1 MAVKKKATKKAGKTK
16 AKKPATK
23 AVKKTVKKAVKKR
36 IAKKAVKRAVKK
48 KSVAKPAKRPASG
61 ARGNTGAPA
70 KPKLPAA
77 VTKRKEMLM
86 SLLLKKRNEVV
97 SGLEA
102 QMGRKLT
109 HDSGQKIDSAM
120 DSADQSAQ
128 DVDQGLDS
136 SLLEMKYEQ
145 YKDIADA
152 FRKFENSSFGVCEEC
167 GSEISIKRLEVN
179 PLARYCIECKTR
191 KEELEK
197 IQREE
202 TRFKE

>member
-1 MAVKKKATKKAGKTK
+1 MAAKKKAKKKAAKTAAKRTAKKAARKAVKKTARKATAKKAVKRT
-16 AKKPATK
+16 AK
-23 AVKKTVKKAVKKR
+23 KKTVKKA
-36 IAKKAVKRAVKK
+36 
-48 KSVAKPAKRPASG
+48 AKRPAAG
-61 ARGNTGAPA
+61 TAPKAAAPA

-97 SGLEA
+97 TGLEA

-128 DVDQGLDS
+128 DVDQGLDY

-152 FRKFENSSFGVCEEC
+152 FRKFQNSSFGLCEEC
-167 GSEISIKRLEVN
+167 GEEISIKRLEVN